1 MKALRDYDPLD
12 QVPAKVAAGLLGY
25 TWTHLRQLDRAPLRG
40 VGPIPRVVQGNGR
53 VSYVI
58 ADLRAWLKKRELEYG
73 R

>member
-1 MKALRDYDPLD
+1 MRAIQDYDALD
-12 QVPAKVAAGLLGY
+12 QVPAKVAADLLGY
-25 TWTHLRQLDRAPLRG
+25 TWTHLRQLERSPLRD

-58 ADLRAWLKKRELEYG
+58 ADLRAWLKKRERNYG